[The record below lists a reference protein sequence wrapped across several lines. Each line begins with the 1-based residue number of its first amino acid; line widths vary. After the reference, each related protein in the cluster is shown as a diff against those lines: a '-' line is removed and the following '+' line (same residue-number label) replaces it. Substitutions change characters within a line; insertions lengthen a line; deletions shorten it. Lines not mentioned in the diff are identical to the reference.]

1 MDERRV
7 QAYLS
12 LIQEL
17 LRYPSSHEEYILEE
31 HRSLIDTDLLKIM
44 EDMAEVLQAKRKVD
58 EVDKIQA
65 ISKRLRNQLAQQDPN
80 WVKYKVAR
88 QDHLLF
94 KARKII
100 DSGIPDIKDSL
111 YSLLSYNL
119 EHLNLYL
126 VTEIDN
132 WIKDEIKKIQKRCL
146 EIDRSIYDELLEYV
160 DWKDPLESLELLGLA
175 GLRKGLELVE
185 AVVFPK
191 PSDVQSDLAAKR
203 KAFVL
208 QEYQEICFLLQH
220 LAAVFQ
226 DFNLGDISQNKE
238 ISIELINLWLS
249 LVNPSDF
256 PEGWGR
262 AHQKLGSAYYY
273 RIIGNRAENIDAA
286 ILSYEK
292 ALEIFNKNEF
302 TQDFADIQAELAT
315 AYSNRIYGNESQNL
329 ERAIFAYRQA
339 IEAQCFLKEAW
350 IEDVFAGGV
359 AMEQYEA
366 FLQEAL
372 RLTDESEVNPSVV
385 YPFLARQQDKLS
397 EELIA
402 LIPTFGTRNN
412 IIDLLNFANL
422 VQQFRLGQRAVNLE
436 IAIAI
441 YTKALDFFDR
451 QNDATTW
458 ANIQNDLGNAYSKR
472 IRGERGENLEQAI
485 RYYEAALTV
494 YTPTAFP
501 EDWAGTQNNLGNA
514 YSNRIR
520 GERGENLEQAIR
532 YYEAALTVYTPTAF
546 PEQWATTQN
555 NLAAAYSNRI
565 RGERG
570 ENLEQAIHCY
580 EAALTVRTP
589 TAFPEQWATTQNNLG
604 IAYSNRI
611 RGERGENLEQA
622 IHCYEAAL
630 TVRTP
635 TAFPEQWATT
645 QNNLAAA
652 YSNRIRGERGE
663 NLEQAIRYYEAA
675 LTVRTPTAFPEQWAT
690 TQNNLGTAYSNRIRG
705 ERGENLEQA
714 IRYYKAALTLYTPTA
729 FPEQWAT
736 TQNNLANAYCERI
749 RGERGENLEQAI
761 RYYKAALTVRTP
773 NAYPKDWAM
782 TQICLGYAYSNRI
795 RGERGENL
803 EQAIRCYEAAL
814 TIYTPTAFPEQWA
827 MTQNNLG
834 YAYSNRIRGE
844 RGENLEQAIRCYEA
858 ALTIYTPTAFPEQ
871 WAMTQN
877 NLGAAYQKQ
886 AQSAPAIGCYRA
898 ALEIR
903 TPSSFPL
910 DCLQTGRNLG
920 NFSYNRQDWEIA
932 IEGYDNA
939 IRAIEQSRNWATS
952 PQTKQQ
958 LLENALPLYGRM
970 IEACLHLERYEQALL
985 TVERSKARTFTEL
998 LHNANR
1004 LPQNATPTQI
1014 QQYEQLNREIAALQY
1029 ALDDQPPTEPPNPQP
1044 GQRSLNLPNPAP
1056 QTNPLLTLIQQ
1067 RQTLLKEI
1075 NDPTFNE
1082 FETVNPQLPDF
1093 SQLLTPTT
1101 AILEWFLPQDPDL
1114 GAYAFLITHQNHQ
1127 THIHPHRYSPTQRQ
1141 ALDQFNQTYNQD
1153 DRQTSWYEALEERLD
1168 HLTQLL
1174 DLPQI
1179 LTHCPDP
1186 CYHLILIPHLYLHL
1200 YPLHALTV
1208 PIETVGADRIR
1219 PNPEGASVAPLQ
1231 DCFEKGVRYAPSC
1244 QILAHLQKRDRTQP
1258 TAPFFAVQNPTQDLH
1273 YADVEIDLIRRRFDP
1288 AHILKHAAANKPAFA
1303 QPTTRAQL
1311 ENSEIIH
1318 FACHGGFDS
1327 TNPLN
1332 SGLKL
1337 ARDNPNDPTRTFT
1350 ICDSRRFDIE
1360 QKDLTAAEIYRNL
1373 KLACRLVIL
1382 SACETGRLDSRTTD
1396 EYIGLANALLYAGS
1410 NTVVD
1415 TRWPVDDGATAFL
1428 TIRFYEELTPT
1439 RTIPQALK
1447 AAQTWF
1453 RTITKADFL
1462 DWCAKTLQMSDNDLK
1477 ECQLLMIDY
1486 DQDLPFAQR
1495 RYWAPFSVSGLP

>member
-589 TAFPEQWATTQNNLG
+589 TAFPEQWATTQNNL
-604 IAYSNRI
+604 
-611 RGERGENLEQA
+611 
-622 IHCYEAAL
+622 
-630 TVRTP
+630 
-635 TAFPEQWATT
+635 
-645 QNNLAAA
+645 AAA
-652 YSNRIRGERGE
+652 YSN
-663 NLEQAIRYYEAA
+663 
-675 LTVRTPTAFPEQWAT
+675 
-690 TQNNLGTAYSNRIRG
+690 
-705 ERGENLEQA
+705 
-714 IRYYKAALTLYTPTA
+714 
-729 FPEQWAT
+729 
-736 TQNNLANAYCERI
+736 RI

-782 TQICLGYAYSNRI
+782 TQIC
-795 RGERGENL
+795 
-803 EQAIRCYEAAL
+803 
-814 TIYTPTAFPEQWA
+814 
-827 MTQNNLG
+827 LG

>member
-604 IAYSNRI
+604 
-611 RGERGENLEQA
+611 
-622 IHCYEAAL
+622 
-630 TVRTP
+630 
-635 TAFPEQWATT
+635 
-645 QNNLAAA
+645 
-652 YSNRIRGERGE
+652 
-663 NLEQAIRYYEAA
+663 
-675 LTVRTPTAFPEQWAT
+675 
-690 TQNNLGTAYSNRIRG
+690 TAYSNRIRG

-782 TQICLGYAYSNRI
+782 TQIC
-795 RGERGENL
+795 
-803 EQAIRCYEAAL
+803 
-814 TIYTPTAFPEQWA
+814 
-827 MTQNNLG
+827 LG